1 MEYCEGGDLFS
12 RITTGRMTNAF
23 EINCYFKQLVTGVQY
38 LHSMGV
44 SHRDLKPG
52 RIFIIFK
59 TFRKSFIG

>member
-1 MEYCEGGDLFS
+1 MEYCEGGDLFT
-12 RITTGRMTNAF
+12 RITSGKMNNIL

-52 RIFIIFK
+52 MIFNF
-59 TFRKSFIG
+59 F

>member
-1 MEYCEGGDLFS
+1 MEYCEGGDLFT
-12 RITTGRMTNAF
+12 RITSGIMTNPL

-52 RIFIIFK
+52 ISKILPNLL
-59 TFRKSFIG
+59 RKPFVG

>member
-12 RITTGRMTNAF
+12 RITSGLVNNPL
-23 EINCYFKQLVTGVQY
+23 EINCYFKQLATGVQY

-52 RIFIIFK
+52 NLQILI
-59 TFRKSFIG
+59 